1 MITTSTIK
9 KVIKVSALW
18 LLCAS
23 FVKGQPGTVSV
34 NIDLSKTYQKIDNFA
49 ASDAWACQFV
59 GKWPEEKKEKIA
71 DLLFSKDTLADGSPA
86 GIALSLWRFNI
97 GAGSA
102 GQGDKSD
109 IKDDWRRAE
118 SFLNDDNTYN
128 WQRQAGQVWFLEAA
142 KKRGVGRFIG
152 FVNSPPV
159 KLTINGKAYADSG
172 KVNIAAG
179 QYDAFAN
186 YLATV
191 VKGVYKISGVKIN
204 YISPVNEPQWAWS
217 DAGQEGCP
225 YTNTEIAGLTRA
237 IDKAFSKNNI
247 SSKILVSEAG
257 SLNYLFSAADKP
269 AKGNQTDD
277 FFKPGSP
284 DYIGGLKHVSHIIA
298 GHSYFTTSPM
308 AAAIKTRQALSQDVN
323 SIPGLS
329 FWESEYCI
337 LGNNSGDIDG
347 NKRDLGIDAAL
358 YLARVIHT
366 DLTVAN
372 ASAWQWWT
380 AISPFDYKDGLVYID
395 NNKTGGNF
403 YASKMLWAMG
413 NYSRFV
419 RPGALRVDASA
430 SGEQTEKKPLLISA
444 FRNGKNLTVVI
455 VNNNNENI
463 PVNLNTGAN
472 KIMKARAYITSSSA
486 DLHPEALADTGAI
499 SVQGRSVTSITA
511 SIQ

>member
-1 MITTSTIK
+1 MP
-9 KVIKVSALW
+9 VSAL
-18 LLCAS
+18 LMLCTL
-23 FVKGQPGTVSV
+23 FVNGQSGTVSV

-49 ASDAWACQFV
+49 ASDAWACQYV

-102 GQGDKSD
+102 EQGDKSN
-109 IKDDWRRAE
+109 IKNTWRRAE
-118 SFLNDDNTYN
+118 SFLNADGAYN
-128 WQRQAGQVWFLEAA
+128 WQKQAGQVWFLEAA
-142 KKRGVGRFIG
+142 KKRGVNKFIG

-159 KLTINGKAYADSG
+159 KLTKNGKAYADSG
-172 KVNIAAG
+172 KVNIAPE

-191 VKGVYKISGVKIN
+191 VKGVYKTSGVKFD

-225 YTNTEIAGLTRA
+225 YTNTEIAGLVRS
-237 IDKAFSKNNI
+237 IDKVFSKNNV
-247 SSKILVSEAG
+247 SSKILIGEAG
-257 SLNYLFSAADKP
+257 SINYLYTAVNKAG
-269 AKGNQTDD
+269 KGNQIDD
-277 FFKPGSP
+277 FFKAGSP
-284 DYIGGLKHVSHIIA
+284 NYIGDLKHVSNIIA
-298 GHSYFTTSPM
+298 AHSYFTTSP
-308 AAAIKTRQALSQDVN
+308 AASAIKSRQLLSQDIKSV
-323 SIPGLS
+323 PGLS

-337 LGNNSGDIDG
+337 LGDNAGEIDG

-372 ASAWQWWT
+372 SSAWQWWT
-380 AISPFDYKDGLVYID
+380 AVSPVDYKDGLVYID
-395 NNKTGGNF
+395 DNKTGGNI
-403 YASKMLWAMG
+403 YSSKMLWAMG

-419 RPGALRVDASA
+419 RPGALRVDATV

-455 VNNNNENI
+455 VNNNAENI
-463 PVNLNTGAN
+463 PVNLNTGAD
-472 KIMKARAYITSSSA
+472 KITEAKAFITSSSA
-486 DLHPEALADTGAI
+486 DLHPETLADAAGTI
-499 SVQGRSVTSITA
+499 SIQGRSVTSITA